1 MRFNME
7 TKPDDSDLKRLF
19 KLNRTVPTAAVY
31 ARIEEVEKPWIAGR
45 LAILEAKTPRV
56 ASRAEW
62 IELLNARVAE
72 EDAGNDATRFF
83 AEEATWDQFRLY
95 VLEFA
100 PDGLTEAQNFFPA
113 VPRLP
118 IRAQMAIMRV
128 LIDEFGCGNINQA
141 HSNLYVKLLEEMN
154 LPVDLDGVLAE
165 TSDAT
170 FELLNSFYWLAS
182 RAPTPEYF
190 LGALA
195 YLEAAIPGA
204 FAPLARGCERLGI
217 QNGRYYTEHIH
228 IDDFHKK
235 EMQTAIRE
243 YESVHGLDATKV
255 WIGAQLL
262 SEMFGAVVDVV
273 VEKARKLDVPVG

>member
-1 MRFNME
+1 MKIE
-7 TKPDDSDLKRLF
+7 PCDSDLKKLF
-19 KLNRTVPTAAVY
+19 KYNRMLPTAEIY
-31 ARIEEVEKPWIAGR
+31 ARIEEIEKPWIAGV
-45 LAILEAKTPRV
+45 LANLEATTRPV
-56 ASRAEW
+56 ASRTEW
-62 IELLNARVAE
+62 IDLLNARVAE
-72 EDAGNDATRFF
+72 EDAGNEATRFL
-83 AEEATWDQFRLY
+83 AEEATWDQIRVY
-95 VLEFA
+95 VKEFA

-113 VPRLP
+113 VPRVP

-141 HSNLYVKLLEEMN
+141 HSNLYVKLLEEMD
-154 LPVDLDGVLAE
+154 LPTDLESVIAE
-165 TSDAT
+165 TSDAM
-170 FELLNSFYWLAS
+170 FEMLNSFYWLAS

-217 QNGRYYTEHIH
+217 RNSAYYTEHIH

-243 YESVHGLDATKV
+243 YEIVHGLNATNL

-262 SEMFGAVVDVV
+262 SNMIGAVVDVV
-273 VEKARKLDVPVG
+273 VEKARRLDVLVEH